1 MAIGASKGVVH
12 DVKWEM
18 TDKVAERK
26 HNQAIEAKAIE
37 HTSKLVNRKQVFV
50 FENRVLD
57 RGLNKEGK

>member
-1 MAIGASKGVVH
+1 
-12 DVKWEM
+12 M

-50 FENRVLD
+50 FENRVLN